1 MIYDI
6 FLKYFQQTYVCCVL
20 SYQHQLKLIF
30 FIKGNKDDLVHDA
43 APAPDDDEG

>member
-1 MIYDI
+1 MLCMII
-6 FLKYFQQTYVCCVL
+6 ST
-20 SYQHQLKLIF
+20 SIETNF